1 MKGSK
6 WLFNDENVSMGNQAY
21 HHNHPQSETFL
32 KYVKRISFENN
43 NEIITSVVNDI
54 LQLKSSSTY
63 LIMKFFIY
71 FDIDEL

>member
-1 MKGSK
+1 
-6 WLFNDENVSMGNQAY
+6 MGNQAY

-43 NEIITSVVNDI
+43 NEIITSDVVNDI